1 MMGKTP
7 GPAPVMEIFIALAH
21 RAGRTIMEH
30 YSRAI
35 EVRHKP
41 DSSPVTP
48 ADEASER
55 IILNGLAE
63 SFSDIPVVS
72 EEAAA
77 LGRLPAVGSRFILVD
92 PLDGTREFIKKNG
105 EFTVNIALIE
115 NGVPAAG
122 VIYAPAL
129 DHIAWG
135 GPGYAAWGA
144 GLHLF
149 DDPRKIDWRALS
161 PRKRN
166 PGDELVVLTSR
177 SRSGTRLRDYLKTLP
192 PHRIIHKGS
201 SLKLSLLAA
210 GQADLYPCMGRTMEW
225 DIAAGHAIVAAAGG
239 EVVTEDGAPLRYGKD
254 GQGFSN
260 PCFIARARR

>member
-1 MMGKTP
+1 
-7 GPAPVMEIFIALAH
+7 MESFIELAQ
-21 RAGRTIMEH
+21 RAGQTIMEH
-30 YSRAI
+30 YNREI

-63 SFSDIPVVS
+63 SFGDIPVVS

-92 PLDGTREFIKKNG
+92 PLDGTREFIKRNG
-105 EFTVNIALIE
+105 EFTVNIALVE
-115 NGVPAAG
+115 NQVPAAG

-135 GPGYAAWGA
+135 GPGYGAWGA
-144 GLHLF
+144 CLRLS
-149 DDPRKIDWRALS
+149 DNPKKIDWQALS
-161 PRKRN
+161 PRKRR

-177 SRSGTRLRDYLKTLP
+177 SRSGTRLHDYLKTLP
-192 PHRIIHKGS
+192 PHRILHKGS
-201 SLKLSLLAA
+201 SLKLALLAA
-210 GQADLYPCMGRTMEW
+210 GRADLYPCMGRTMEW

-239 EVVTEDGAPLRYGKD
+239 EVVTEDGAALRYGKD
-254 GQGFSN
+254 EQGFSN
-260 PCFIARARR
+260 PPFIAKARR